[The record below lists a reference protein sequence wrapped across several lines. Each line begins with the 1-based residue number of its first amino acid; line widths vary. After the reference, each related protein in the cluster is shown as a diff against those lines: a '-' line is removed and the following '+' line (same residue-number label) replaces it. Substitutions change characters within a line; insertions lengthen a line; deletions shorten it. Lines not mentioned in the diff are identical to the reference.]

1 VTGRTAHVASV
12 VVTSGARWLTALVA
26 VLLAV
31 ALVGAAL
38 VVRARHDRADAQVRH
53 KRYGAVLAAA
63 DREATAFVNLRYD
76 RAAESVGAVAAGA
89 TGDFRDHY
97 DTRAAQVV
105 RVLRSHRSSI
115 SASVVWS
122 GVVAVSA
129 DRATVLAATTGT
141 VSNTSTHGRPEPRHF
156 RLRISLVRDSGRWLA
171 SDVRFVG
178 VS

>member
-1 VTGRTAHVASV
+1 M
-12 VVTSGARWLTALVA
+12 TSGARWLTALVA
-26 VLLAV
+26 VLLVV

-38 VVRARHDRADAQVRH
+38 VLRTRHDRADAAVRQE
-53 KRYGAVLAAA
+53 RYGAVLTAA

-97 DTRAAQVV
+97 DHRAATVV
-105 RVLRSHRSSI
+105 HVLRSHRSSM
-115 SASVVWS
+115 SGHVVWS
-122 GVVAVSA
+122 GVVAVSP

-141 VSNTSTHGRPEPRHF
+141 VSNTSTHGRPEPRQF
-156 RLRISLVRDSGRWLA
+156 RLRISLVHDHGRWLA